1 MKKCPTCGKTFN
13 DGMRFC
19 QTDGT
24 PLVEGAEDVQASEP
38 LKTVVSSNQSDFETE
53 TNVRDRIDTSISDVP
68 PPPPFNNAASSVE
81 PPVDNLHDSTQSS
94 PQLPKFSEPGLSSPN
109 FGDLSSPESGS
120 SSSSPESKDNNLSD
134 ATLVFDP
141 KTIPDNYS
149 SGFDSNYD
157 SKPLPNDP
165 PFQNSAPIPSPF
177 ENPLPTSYEA
187 PSYKEPEP
195 RFGGQADSF
204 DQSPFG
210 QTQTPF
216 GNPSEPYNPPMQ
228 QGGWAPVPAAP
239 GSEWQDQGFG
249 ANTAFQPPAGA
260 VQGQNQTLAIISL
273 VLGLVSIPC
282 CGSVVLGLG
291 AFITGFLAKKKADEN
306 PAEYGGRNLALAGMI
321 IGGITTVV
329 GIVFIILQI
338 FLGIFNNI

>member
-1 MKKCPTCGKTFN
+1 MKNCPTCGKTFN

-38 LKTVVSSNQSDFETE
+38 LKTVVSSNQSDSETE
-53 TNVRDRIDTSISDVP
+53 TKVRDRIDISNSDVP
-68 PPPPFNNAASSVE
+68 PPSPFNNAASSVE
-81 PPVDNLHDSTQSS
+81 PSVDNLHDSTQSS
-94 PQLPKFSEPGLSSPN
+94 PQLPKFSEPGLSSPS
-109 FGDLSSPESGS
+109 FGDLSSPESDS
-120 SSSSPESKDNNLSD
+120 SSSSPESKENNLSD
-134 ATLVFDP
+134 ATLVFDS
-141 KTIPDNYS
+141 KNIPDNYS

-165 PFQNSAPIPSPF
+165 PIQNSAPIPSPF
-177 ENPLPTSYEA
+177 ENSSPISYEP

-216 GNPSEPYNPPMQ
+216 GNPSMPYNPPVQ

-239 GSEWQDQGFG
+239 GSDWQEPDFG
-249 ANTAFQPPAGA
+249 ANSSFRTTQMAK
-260 VQGQNQTLAIISL
+260 GQDQTLAIVSL
-273 VLGLVSIPC
+273 VTGILGIVC
-282 CGSVVLGLG
+282 CGAIAGIP
-291 AFITGFLAKKKADEN
+291 AIITGYIAKNNIDSN
-306 PAEYGGRNLALAGMI
+306 PEQYTGRGFALAGMI
-321 IGGITTVV
+321 LGAIGSLFTILYLIYLLMV
-329 GIVFIILQI
+329 GL
-338 FLGIFNNI
+338 